1 MNEDY
6 AFLMES
12 DLSECSKACIKC
24 GVSCPVKDC
33 REWIRHE
40 EDLNCTSIA
49 VKKNGAMTLREVAER
64 LDVSFVR
71 IKQIE
76 DRLLEKVQRGLAKEC
91 NVSRAEL
98 KEFVLSAFEA
108 THPRE

>member
-12 DLSECSKACIKC
+12 DLSECSKACIRC
-24 GVSCPVKDC
+24 NVSCPIKDC

-40 EDLNCTSIA
+40 DDLNCTSIA
-49 VKKNGAMTLREVAER
+49 VRKNGAMTLREVADR

-71 IKQIE
+71 VKQIE
-76 DRLLEKVQRGLAKEC
+76 DKVLQKVQKGLSREL
-91 NVSRAEL
+91 NVGRDEL

-108 THPRE
+108 THPE